1 MARNKKNKIVVEL
14 DLPKDDSTLTKL
26 YAILFVS
33 ILLGLCTAIVWSTNS
48 GFIPTAN
55 GEPMFTNVYCGATA
69 KDSMGNSM
77 GAEFQTNHKPS
88 YAANES
94 CALLHDKPDVVEWT
108 DEEWTSVSKRGKNFD
123 VPGIDSSQTGGVGV
137 PQPLWAN
144 CSVSADIPTEYT
156 IAIRSQDGVIIDY
169 HNGTTDNDNNPDND
183 GCGLTIENIPADT
196 RYEFL
201 VYSNEEGKF
210 LSKVTFDV
218 TVHYYD
224 GIPANMNNKSY
235 WIGPEISLGPKDIHP
250 FIFLNFFGMTFF
262 FFLYP
267 ASYYWERVENAKNE
281 VEEKFPD
288 FLRDLAEY
296 WKGGLAMTVA
306 VQTLATSEYGAL
318 NDEVKKM
325 SDQLSWG
332 IKFSDVI
339 KQFADR
345 VGTPLVQRAIALIA
359 EADRAGG
366 KISDILVTAANDSR
380 ELKFLEGERRRA
392 IGSYIAVIW
401 TSYFV
406 FLGVI
411 VTLAVVFIP
420 AIAGSNSGGE
430 DGGDSG
436 GQTIGNMTIRNID
449 PLFFLT
455 VFYYGVTMQ
464 AVGNGTMAGLMS
476 TGRFSTGFKH
486 SGMMILVSLVVFNF
500 LAFTPNLIGI
510 TEVPGLNPSSGAF
523 VPSGLY
529 FGG

>member
-48 GFIPTAN
+48 GFIPTTN

-77 GAEFQTNHKPS
+77 GAEFQTNQKPS

-108 DEEWTSVSKRGKNFD
+108 GEEWTSVSKRGKNFD
-123 VPGIDSSQTGGVGV
+123 VPGVDASQTGGIGV
-137 PQPLWAN
+137 SQPLWAN

-183 GCGLTIENIPADT
+183 GCGLTIENIPSDT

-218 TVHYYD
+218 TVHYFD

-235 WIGPEISLGPKDIHP
+235 WIGPEVSLGPIDIHP

-420 AIAGSNSGGE
+420 AIAGSNSSGE

-486 SGMMILVSLVVFNF
+486 SGMMILVSLLVFNF